1 MLYQQYEN
9 KREKNELQPTVKT
22 LPNTTTEKKKDGRE
36 KGDSTIS
43 GSRPQARN
51 TAVPSVEYMN
61 ATVEI
66 TVVQE
71 PIEEPDWFDG
81 DRRLERVG
89 AFLVLE
95 RWE

>member
-1 MLYQQYEN
+1 MNYNLLSRRYQT
-9 KREKNELQPTVKT
+9 LQRK
-22 LPNTTTEKKKDGRE
+22 KKKDGRE

-61 ATVEI
+61 ATVET

-71 PIEEPDWFDG
+71 PIKELDWFDR

-95 RWE
+95 RWRRA